1 MESMRNKAVYTIN
14 PNFRLQS
21 NHLSVEWINVDNFTL
36 QQEIRHYVTSSI
48 YNKGGNL
55 ILCRRY
61 GGSLHFIYGE
71 ISVWENRLLQKWL
84 RDKLKDY
91 IIDTANAVLPQRT
104 HELENQH
111 SLYAQKVIVKK
122 LWKNVLGQCCSKS
135 RIIFL
140 SPKIILLPQEYLDSV
155 ILHEMAHLKYS
166 HHRKSFWNFLS
177 TLLGEDSMSQRIS
190 MDIRMSVFYGYSDF
204 LLK

>member
-1 MESMRNKAVYTIN
+1 MKNKAVYIIN

-36 QQEIRHYVTSSI
+36 QYELQKYSSTSI

-71 ISVWENRLLQKWL
+71 ISIWGNRLLQRWL

-91 IIDTANAVLPQRT
+91 IIDTANTVLPLRAQ
-104 HELENQH
+104 ELENQH
-111 SLYAQKVIVKK
+111 SLYAKRVIVKK
-122 LWKNVLGQCCSKS
+122 LPKNVLGQCCSKS
-135 RIIFL
+135 RIISL
-140 SPKIILLPQEYLDSV
+140 SPKIILLPQEYLDSI
-155 ILHEMAHLKYS
+155 ILHEMAHLKFN
-166 HHRKSFWNFLS
+166 HHRKSFWDFLT
-177 TLLGEDSMSQRIS
+177 TLLGEDSISQKVRG
-190 MDIRMSVFYGYSDF
+190 DLRMSIFYGYSDF